1 MTQLGQ
7 HRDSSV
13 KFERISLEQGLSQ
26 SVVTC
31 TLQDSKGFI
40 WFGTQDGLNRYDGYE
55 FVVYK
60 HDPEDPDTLSNNFI
74 WAIHEDES
82 GILWIGTGGGGLDRF
97 DRATGRFTHYQ
108 HDPGDPHSLSNNIVL
123 SIHQDREGMLWLG
136 TNGGG
141 LNRFDP
147 KSRSGAGAGQFVNY
161 QNDPYD
167 PHSLAHNAVQ
177 SIHEDQ
183 DGVLWIGTNGG
194 GLERLDR
201 ETGQFVHYQNDPD
214 DPHSLSSN
222 AVLSVLSDREGTLWI
237 ATNGGGLDRLDR
249 ESAVDT
255 RGAQFV
261 HYRHDPKDPSSLT
274 DDQVWAIFEDQEGTL
289 WVGTFGGGLDR
300 FDRET
305 EGFIH
310 YRNDPG
316 DPQSLSNN
324 QIWSLYG
331 DRVGALWIGTFGGGV
346 NRLDPQVKF
355 AHYQSDPDDPSS
367 LSENVVWSFHQDQAG
382 VLWIGTNGGGL
393 NRLEPE
399 RAPGASM
406 PQFVHYRN
414 VPTDTQSLSD
424 DVVWSIHQDRGGVLW
439 VGTSSGLDRFDRET
453 EQFSHYPAPPVF
465 TIHEDPAGTIWIG
478 TWGGGLGRFDR
489 EQGQFTF
496 YQNDPVNAQSLSS
509 NSVVSIHED
518 QAGVLWLGTFN
529 GGLNEFNPETE
540 RFAHHQNDPNDP
552 TSLSHNTVLS
562 IFQAQEDTLWIGT
575 GGGGLNKLDL
585 ATKTF
590 TAYREKDGLPN
601 DTVYGILQEDAPSEQ
616 GGPNLWLSTNRG
628 LSKFNP
634 RTETFRNYDEGDGL
648 QSNEFNQGSYY
659 KSPGGRMYFG
669 GVNGFNAFYP
679 EQVVDNPYIPP
690 IVLTALTQGGGAPG
704 ADTTIDSVTD
714 VTFKWPRNFFEFEFA
729 ALNYSQPEKN
739 QYAYMLEGFDP
750 DWIETGS
757 RRFGQYTNLPGG
769 AYTLRL
775 KGSNNDGVWNEEG
788 YALHVTVVPPF
799 WQTWWFRGIVALALV
814 GVVLG
819 GYRIRVSRI
828 EARSN
833 ELQIQVANR
842 TMELAALNAV
852 TTAASRSLDLQQIL
866 DDALR
871 TTLDVTE
878 TESGGVYLLDEKA
891 EVLTLATHQG
901 FSPEYVAEIDGLR
914 VGEGFSGY
922 VVQSGQ
928 PLVVKDVSTDPR
940 LTRMA
945 VRDEGFHSMVCV
957 PLTSKEKV
965 LGTLFAVTRGYREFG
980 DQDVQLL
987 TSISHQIG
995 AALENARL
1003 YEDASTRLAQ
1013 VTALQETTRA
1023 VASTLD
1029 LDNLLNLIIQQA
1041 STLLQADGGI
1051 INLVDWEKREDEV
1064 VAACGLGTSLLGRRS
1079 ALEGS
1084 LSGWATLHNESV
1096 ISNRIPADSRVYHP
1110 ALSWVTAGQIQSAAI
1125 APLTVKEQVVG
1136 TLVVMGTLE
1145 GKKEFAPPDLDLL
1158 VAFANQAATAIEN
1171 AQLFEAER
1179 RRADE
1184 LDALRTTMADVTA
1197 ELELSALLQAI
1208 VERAAGLLD
1217 ATGGEFGLYD
1227 ELSQELRIVVSY
1239 NLGKDYVGTRH
1250 TLGEG
1255 AMGLV
1260 VEAGESLIIDD
1271 YQTWEGGL
1279 AQYGQIHATLATPL
1293 KVGGRLVGVFT
1304 TVTDDPDRQFT
1315 PADLHLLNLFA
1326 QQAAIAIENARLY
1339 EQAQQLAV
1347 MEERQRLARDLHD
1360 SVTQALYGMMLYS
1373 EAAAEELSLQ
1383 QLDIVAEYLRELRQT
1398 AQEALAEM
1406 RLLIHELRPTV
1417 LAEEGLVPALQARLQ
1432 AVEGRAG
1439 LDTEFSVEVEDR
1451 LPPQVEEGLYRI
1463 AQEALNN
1470 ALKHAQASTIA
1481 VHLRHMPEDGVA
1493 ILEITDDGIGFDPA
1507 IVAGKGGLG
1516 LSAMEERAAE
1526 LGGRL
1531 TVESGTRGGTR
1542 VLVEVST

>member
-1 MTQLGQ
+1 
-7 HRDSSV
+7 
-13 KFERISLEQGLSQ
+13 
-26 SVVTC
+26 
-31 TLQDSKGFI
+31 LQDSKGFI

-74 WAIHEDES
+74 WALYEDES
-82 GILWIGTGGGGLDRF
+82 GTMWIGTGGGGLDSF
-97 DRATGRFTHYQ
+97 DRVTGHFTHYQ
-108 HDPGDPHSLSNNIVL
+108 RDPNDPHSLSSNIVL
-123 SIHQDREGMLWLG
+123 SIHQDREGTLWLG

-141 LNRFDP
+141 LNRLDRE
-147 KSRSGAGAGQFVNY
+147 SGQFANY
-161 QNDPYD
+161 QNDPDD
-167 PHSLAHNAVQ
+167 PHSLGHNAVQ

-183 DGVLWIGTNGG
+183 EGVLWIGTNGG
-194 GLERLDR
+194 GLDRLDR
-201 ETGQFVHYQNDPD
+201 ESGQFVHYQHDPD

-222 AVLSVLSDREGTLWI
+222 AVLSILSDREGRLWI
-237 ATNGGGLDRLDR
+237 GTNGGGLDRLDR
-249 ESAVDT
+249 ESVADPS
-255 RGAQFV
+255 GAQFV
-261 HYRHDPKDPSSLT
+261 HYQHDPNNPDSLS
-274 DDQVWAIFEDQEGTL
+274 DDQVWAVCEDRGGTL
-289 WVGTFGGGLDR
+289 WIGTFGGGLDR
-300 FDRET
+300 FDREM
-305 EGFIH
+305 ERFIH
-310 YRNDPG
+310 YRNDPD
-316 DPQSLSNN
+316 DPQSLSND

-331 DRVGALWIGTFGGGV
+331 DQVGALWIGTFGGGV
-346 NRLDPQVKF
+346 NRLDPQIKF
-355 AHYQSDPDDPSS
+355 DHYQSDPNDPNS
-367 LSENVVWSFHQDQAG
+367 LSENVVWSFYQDQER

-393 NRLEPE
+393 NRLDPE
-399 RAPGASM
+399 STSGASTV
-406 PQFVHYRN
+406 QFVHYRH
-414 VPTDTQSLSD
+414 VPTDTQSLGD
-424 DVVWSIHQDRGGVLW
+424 DVVWSIYQDQEGVLW
-439 VGTSSGLDRFDRET
+439 LGTSSGLDRFDRET
-453 EQFSHYPAPPVF
+453 EQFNHYPAAPIF
-465 TIHEDPAGTIWIG
+465 TIHEDREDVLWIG
-478 TWGGGLGRFDR
+478 TWGGGLGQFDR
-489 EQGQFTF
+489 KGGQFTF
-496 YQNDPVNAQSLSS
+496 YQNDPANAYSLSS

-518 QAGVLWLGTFN
+518 QEGVLWLGTFD
-529 GGLNEFNPETE
+529 GGLNEFDRETG

-562 IFQAQEDTLWIGT
+562 IFGDEGDTLWIGT
-575 GGGGLNKLDL
+575 GGGGLNKFDV

-601 DTVYGILQEDAPSEQ
+601 DTVYGILQDDAPSKQ
-616 GGPNLWLSTNRG
+616 GGPHLWLSTNRG

-634 RTETFRNYDEGDGL
+634 QTETFRNYDAGDGL

-659 KSPGGRMYFG
+659 KSASGTMFFG
-669 GVNGFNAFYP
+669 GINGFNAFAP
-679 EQVVDNPYIPP
+679 EGVADNPYIPP
-690 IVLTALTQGGGAPG
+690 IVLTALTQGGESPDV
-704 ADTTIDSVTD
+704 DTSIDSVTA

-775 KGSNNDGVWNEEG
+775 KGSNNDGIWNEQG
-788 YALHVTVVPPF
+788 YSLQVAVVPPF

-814 GVVLG
+814 GMVLG
-819 GYRIRVSRI
+819 SYRLRVRNI

-833 ELQIQVANR
+833 KLQIQVANR
-842 TMELAALNAV
+842 TRELAALNAV

-866 DDALR
+866 DDALS
-871 TTLDVTE
+871 TTLDVTG
-878 TESGGVYLLDEKA
+878 TESGGIYLLDEKE
-891 EVLTLATHQG
+891 EVLTLATHRG
-901 FSPEYVAEIDGLR
+901 FSSEHVAEIDGLG

-928 PLVVKDVSTDPR
+928 PLVVKDVSADPR

-945 VRDEGFHSMVCV
+945 ARDEGLHSMVCV

-965 LGTLFAVTRGYREFG
+965 LGTLFAVTRGFREFSE
-980 DQDVQLL
+980 QDVLL
-987 TSISHQIG
+987 LMSISHQIG

-1003 YEDASTRLAQ
+1003 YEDANTRLAQ
-1013 VTALQETTRA
+1013 VTALQETTKA

-1029 LDNLLNLIIQQA
+1029 LDNLLSLIIQQA

-1051 INLVDWEKREDEV
+1051 INLVDWEKQVDQV

-1096 ISNRIPADSRVYHP
+1096 ISNRVPADSRVYQP
-1110 ALSWVTAGQIQSAAI
+1110 ALSWVTAGPIQSAAI
-1125 APLTVKEQVVG
+1125 APLTVKEQVMG

-1179 RRADE
+1179 QRADE

-1227 ELSQELRIVVSY
+1227 ESSQELRIVVSY

-1250 TLGEG
+1250 TVGQG

-1260 VEAGESLIIDD
+1260 VETGESLIIDD
-1271 YQTWEGGL
+1271 YQTWEGAL
-1279 AQYGQIHATLATPL
+1279 EQYGHIHATLATPL
-1293 KVGGRLVGVFT
+1293 KVGNRLVGVFT
-1304 TVTDDPDRQFT
+1304 TVTGDPDRQFT
-1315 PADLHLLNLFA
+1315 SADLHLLNLFA

-1373 EAAAEELSLQ
+1373 EAAAEELTLR

-1406 RLLIHELRPTV
+1406 RLLIHELRPPV

-1439 LDTEFSVEVEDR
+1439 LKTEFSAEMEDR

-1481 VHLRHMPEDGVA
+1481 VHLHHIAEEGVV
-1493 ILEITDDGIGFDPA
+1493 ILEITDDGTGFDPA
-1507 IVAGKGGLG
+1507 AVAGKGGLG

-1531 TVESGTRGGTR
+1531 TVESGTEGGTR
-1542 VLVEVST
+1542 VRLEVSA